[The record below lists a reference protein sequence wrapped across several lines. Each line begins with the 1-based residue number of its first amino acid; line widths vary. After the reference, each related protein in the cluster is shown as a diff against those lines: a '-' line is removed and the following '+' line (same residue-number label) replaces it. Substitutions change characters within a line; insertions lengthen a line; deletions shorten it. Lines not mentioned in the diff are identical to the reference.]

1 MDYQQE
7 MRKLID
13 IVKQQSFS
21 APLEQ
26 TLNDLN
32 ELTTAASELTDR
44 INIRVR
50 KSLQP
55 NDKKATK
62 TVKSKA
68 AKKATPFPSVAAPTN
83 TQQPQ
88 NKSQPNNPTTAV
100 SSQSDVDRL
109 RQSKL
114 STAPIK
120 PQPPI

>member
-68 AKKATPFPSVAAPTN
+68 VKRAAPFPSVTAPTN
-83 TQQPQ
+83 TQQSQP
-88 NKSQPNNPTTAV
+88 KPQPNNVTTAV
-100 SSQSDVDRL
+100 SSQSDADRL
-109 RQSKL
+109 RQSKQ

>member
-13 IVKQQSFS
+13 IVKQQSFT
-21 APLEQ
+21 APLQQ
-26 TLNDLN
+26 TLDDLN
-32 ELTTAASELTDR
+32 ELTTATSELTDR

-55 NDKKATK
+55 NDKKA
-62 TVKSKA
+62 SKA
-68 AKKATPFPSVAAPTN
+68 VSNRTSNKAKPFPSVAT
-83 TQQPQ
+83 
-88 NKSQPNNPTTAV
+88 PNNSQQTQAKPKTNNISNVAST
-100 SSQSDVDRL
+100 QSDADRL
-109 RQSKL
+109 KQSKL